1 MNRPSITR
9 GILSQAWPILLGQLA
24 SMAYGVFDT
33 MMTGHSSPAD
43 LAAMGLGA
51 SVYSSVFIGLMGV
64 VGALNPIIAHHYG
77 ARREEAIGRSYVQG
91 LWLGL
96 MLSAIGLPLL
106 AVPEL
111 WLAYVETGPDVKA
124 LVTQYLRVLSAALPA
139 ALMFRATY
147 AFNVA
152 VSRPKVM
159 MSVQVMG
166 LVLKFA
172 LNYVLIFGRLGLPR
186 LGAVGCAVASLIV
199 YWALFLMG
207 WAYVHLDA
215 AYGRFAI
222 GLAWPRWA
230 LLREH
235 LRLGVPMG
243 LSYAL
248 ESTSFTFMAVLI
260 ARLGTSVMGGHQIIS
275 NLASVSYQIPL
286 ALSLATATVTAQA
299 VGAGDAARARRI
311 AFTGIRIAVLA
322 ACLTA
327 FTLWAFRR
335 GIVGLYTDDAAVA
348 GVALSLIGYFVAF
361 HVFDALQGITAFVLR
376 AYKIAVVPTVIYAVA
391 LWGLG
396 LVGGYFVAFRPVL
409 GGPRGASGMWLTQAV
424 ALCLTSLLLLGFYLW
439 VLRQQR
445 PGIGSTPR

>member
-1 MNRPSITR
+1 MNRPPITR
-9 GILSQAWPILLGQLA
+9 GILTQAWPILLGQLA

-33 MMTGHSSPAD
+33 MMAGHSSPAD

-51 SVYSSVFIGLMGV
+51 SVYSSVFVSLIGV

-77 ARREEAIGRSYVQG
+77 ARREEAIGPSYVQG

-111 WLAYVETGPDVKA
+111 WLAYVEIGPDVKM

-159 MSVQVMG
+159 MSVQVIG
-166 LVLKFA
+166 LVLKLA

-248 ESTSFTFMAVLI
+248 ESTSFSFMAVLI

-299 VGAGDAARARRI
+299 VGAGDAARARRV
-311 AFTGIRIAVLA
+311 AFTGIRIAVAA

-327 FTLWAFRR
+327 LTVWALRR

-348 GVALSLIGYFVAF
+348 GVALSLVGYFVAF

-391 LWGLG
+391 LWSLG
-396 LVGGYFVAFRPVL
+396 LVGGYFVAFHPVL
-409 GGPRGASGMWLTQAV
+409 GGPRGVAGMWLTQAV
-424 ALCLTSLLLLGFYLW
+424 ALCLTSLLLLGFYVW

-445 PGIGSTPR
+445 PAARSASR